1 MIAVITG
8 GTRGIGRAVAE
19 RLARMGANKLYLGY
33 VQNDGAAAACAREI
47 GIPVELVRANIGDD
61 AGVEAFVGRVRE
73 DVDVFVHAA
82 ALGAFKPLMALKP
95 NQWDLTMNVCARS
108 FALMLRGLRDRLSAR
123 HGRVV
128 AISSLGASK
137 VLPGYG
143 AIGAAKAALEAVVR
157 YAAQELAPSGVR
169 VNAIAVGLI
178 DSPVMEILKEKG
190 LDLELARRLTP
201 MGRLGRAEDIAAVV
215 EFLVG
220 DLAEWVCGQTL
231 VVDGGLSLV

>member
-1 MIAVITG
+1 MIGVVTG

-19 RLARMGANKLYLGY
+19 RLARMGATKLYLGY
-33 VQNDGAAAACAREI
+33 VQDDRAAEACAREI
-47 GIPVELVRANIGDD
+47 GVPVELVRSNIGDD
-61 AGVEAFVGRVRE
+61 AGVEAFVGRVLE

-82 ALGAFKPLMALKP
+82 ALGTFKPLMDLKP

-108 FALMLRGLRDRLSAR
+108 FQLMLRGLRDRLSAR
-123 HGRVV
+123 RGRVV

-143 AIGAAKAALEAVVR
+143 AIGVAKAALEAVVR

-190 LDLELARRLTP
+190 FDVESARRLTP
-201 MGRLGRAEDIAAVV
+201 MGRLGRAEDVAGVV

-220 DLAEWVCGQTL
+220 DLAEWVCGQI
-231 VVDGGLSLV
+231 VVADGGLSLI